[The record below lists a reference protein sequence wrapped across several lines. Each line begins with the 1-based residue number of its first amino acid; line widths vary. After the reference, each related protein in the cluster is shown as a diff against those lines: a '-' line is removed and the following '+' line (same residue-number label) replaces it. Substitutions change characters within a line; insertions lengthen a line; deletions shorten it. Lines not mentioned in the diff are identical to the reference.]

1 MPFGPHNTLQ
11 VIDDAADIH
20 AQPFNVLL
28 VPEFDE
34 QAANLA
40 SKYRKSH
47 PQTEG
52 QKGSTSE
59 FNDENND
66 KGDPEGLE
74 AQDDVLLQLIAI
86 LEEARYQKN
95 VSAWIKSGGLGEFG
109 VSENSKQNERI
120 ESVGKGKTCEE
131 WAQEGKEVLRTK
143 GIAIQF

>member
-1 MPFGPHNTLQ
+1 M
-11 VIDDAADIH
+11 
-20 AQPFNVLL
+20 
-28 VPEFDE
+28 
-34 QAANLA
+34 
-40 SKYRKSH
+40 
-47 PQTEG
+47 
-52 QKGSTSE
+52 
-59 FNDENND
+59 
-66 KGDPEGLE
+66 E